1 MNIIQIYRNKL
12 PKTMANEYI
21 PLDAPSLHGNERKYL
36 NQCIDT
42 NWISWQGEFVGK
54 LESAIAEYCNT
65 SYGLTIVNGTYALVL
80 ALQALKIGPG
90 DEVILP
96 TFTMSATAFAVSSVG
111 ARVVW
116 VDNAQGSLTMDPAEV
131 ANKIGPKTKA
141 VIAVHLYGRAV
152 DMDGL
157 LAVTTPMQ
165 IPVIEDVA
173 EGFGAESSGKKVG
186 GLGLVGCHSFH
197 NKILASGEG
206 GAVTL
211 NDSKLAQI
219 INDLRTPPPDNAGGK
234 VVALNNRM
242 SNLASAVALAQLERV
257 NELISKRRAIAR
269 MYDQLFSVKPGL
281 ITYPERRGEL
291 CVYWRYQIGLEKSIK
306 ISNIELVNRL
316 KSMKIEARPVFTP
329 MHLHPK
335 YKFEAIGSYPNAVEI
350 SSQAIDLPSSPNLT
364 ENQVEIVANA
374 VLKLL
379 G

>member
-1 MNIIQIYRNKL
+1 MNNQ
-12 PKTMANEYI
+12 YI
-21 PLDAPSLHGNERKYL
+21 PLDAPSLIGNERKYL

-42 NWISWQGEFVGK
+42 NWISWQGEFVGT
-54 LESAIAEYCNT
+54 LESEMAKYCNT
-65 SYGLTIVNGTYALVL
+65 SHGLTIVNGTYALVL

-116 VDNAQGSLTMDPAEV
+116 VDNAKGSLTLNPLEV
-131 ANKIGPKTKA
+131 AKKIGPNTKA

-152 DMDGL
+152 DMDSL
-157 LAVTTPMQ
+157 LEITNPLQ

-173 EGFGAESSGKKVG
+173 EGFGAKTSGKIVG
-186 GLGLVGCHSFH
+186 GLGLIGCHSFH

-211 NDSKLAQI
+211 NDSNLAKI

-242 SNLASAVALAQLERV
+242 SNLASAVALAQLERAD
-257 NELISKRRAIAR
+257 ELIAKRRAVAQI
-269 MYDQLFSVKPGL
+269 YDQFFTNIPGV
-281 ITYPERRGEL
+281 ITYPERSDEF
-291 CVYWRYQIGLEKSIK
+291 CVYWRYQIGLDKNHK
-306 ISNIELVNRL
+306 MSNIELVKQL
-316 KSMKIEARPVFTP
+316 KTINIEARPVFTP

-335 YKFEAIGSYPNAVEI
+335 YENDAPGDFPNAVEI

-364 ENQVEIVANA
+364 KNQVEIVANA
-374 VLKLL
+374 VLKAVV
-379 G
+379 